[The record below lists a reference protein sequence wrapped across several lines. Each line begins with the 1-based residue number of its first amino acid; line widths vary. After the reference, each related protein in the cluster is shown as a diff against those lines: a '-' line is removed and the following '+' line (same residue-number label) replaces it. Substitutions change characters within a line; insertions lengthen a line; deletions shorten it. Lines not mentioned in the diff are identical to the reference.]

1 MNNSL
6 QQLKEDYKNI
16 TGEEAPIW
24 KIFLR
29 RKISPAMHF
38 LFWFRI
44 RQKYKKRGGYIFNR
58 VLKNVGIKYGFDIP
72 YETEIGGGLKISHPG
87 FVVINPKTIIGKNC
101 HIVGGVVIGKKKG
114 KAPVI
119 GDNVHIGANAT
130 IIGGIKIGNNSVIG
144 AGAVV
149 VKDVPENAV
158 VVGNPARVIK
168 YNE

>member
-1 MNNSL
+1 MDNSM

-16 TGEEAPIW
+16 TGKEASVW

-29 RKISPAMHF
+29 RKTSPAVHF
-38 LFWFRI
+38 LFWFRMK
-44 RQKYKKRGGYIFNR
+44 QKKGGRIFNR

-72 YETEIGGGLKISHPG
+72 PETKIGGGLKISHAG
-87 FVVINPKTIIGKNC
+87 FVVINSQTVIGKNC

-114 KAPVI
+114 ETPVI

-130 IIGGIKIGNNSVIG
+130 IIGGVKIGNNSVIG

-168 YNE
+168 YNK